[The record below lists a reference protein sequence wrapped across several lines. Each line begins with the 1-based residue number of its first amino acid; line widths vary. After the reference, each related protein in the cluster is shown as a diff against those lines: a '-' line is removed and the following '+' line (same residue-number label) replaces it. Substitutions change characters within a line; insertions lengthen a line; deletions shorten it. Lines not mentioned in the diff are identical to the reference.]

1 MCREFDWQVDCAA
14 QICNALMPALSGV
27 EGLTLEFDG
36 QRNSTEWQN
45 GAVDG
50 ATWRELLEPF
60 IGARELRIC
69 HALVWDLSFALE
81 SDDAGLDPMLLPGL
95 QELAPQLE
103 EEHAN
108 HAFSA
113 FVDARQIAGH
123 PVRVSLP
130 PVPHALPI
138 WPEQHNPLDTDLGPH
153 LSTTKSWFRVTVIDR
168 IRSRLG
174 QSQKKATSTGSTS
187 RSQGRP

>member
-1 MCREFDWQVDCAA
+1 
-14 QICNALMPALSGV
+14 MPALSGA

-36 QRNSTEWQN
+36 QRNSTEWQD

-69 HALVWDLSFALE
+69 HALVWDLSLALE
-81 SDDAGLDPMLLPGL
+81 SVDAGLDPMLLPGL

-103 EEHAN
+103 EVHAN
-108 HAFSA
+108 NAFSA
-113 FVDARQIAGH
+113 FVDARQIAGR
-123 PVRVSLP
+123 PVRVSP
-130 PVPHALPI
+130 PRVPHALPV
-138 WPEQHNPLDTDLGPH
+138 WSERDNPLEADLVPH
-153 LSTTKSWFRVTVIDR
+153 PHSTTKSWFRAAVIDR

-174 QSQKKATSTGSTS
+174 QKKATSSTS
-187 RSQGRP
+187 RS